1 MAGTLPGRR
10 MQTADRARASLR
22 CAVQELSSSIK
33 EKPQME
39 PRVVVTG
46 IGLVTPLGLDRQSTW
61 SALLDGESGIDYIS
75 SFDAEGFTTRIAAE
89 AKGFEPAGLL
99 GKKEARRLDRFSQ
112 FAAVASLEAMEH
124 ADLKMED
131 EDADRVAVMIGSGV
145 GGIIT
150 ITDQHTVMQ
159 KRGPTRVSPFLV
171 PMMLP
176 DMAAG
181 QVSMMIGA
189 KGPNFS
195 IVSAC
200 ATGADSIGEAAE
212 MIRRGRVDVAL
223 AGGTEAAICPIG
235 VAGFNSCMAL
245 SSRND
250 DPTAASRPFDA
261 GRDGFVL
268 GEGAGVLVI
277 ESEQHA
283 KDRGATIIAELAG
296 YGSSSDAHHV
306 TQPHPEGEGA
316 ARAMKYAMA
325 QAEMQPEDIS
335 YINAHG
341 TSTPLNDKFE
351 TIAMKR
357 VFGDHAYKV
366 PISSTKS
373 MTGHLLGAAG
383 GIEAAFAVMA
393 IKESAIPPTINLEEP
408 DPDCDL
414 NYTPHTPLRGRVPTA
429 MSNVFGFGGHNA
441 SLLFRESVN

>member
-1 MAGTLPGRR
+1 
-10 MQTADRARASLR
+10 
-22 CAVQELSSSIK
+22 
-33 EKPQME
+33 ME
-39 PRVVVTG
+39 TRVVVTG
-46 IGLVTPLGLDRQSTW
+46 IGLVTPLGLDRKSTW
-61 SALLDGESGIDYIS
+61 KALLNGESGIDHIS

-89 AKGFEPAGLL
+89 AKGFDAAGLL
-99 GKKEARRLDRFSQ
+99 GRKEARRLDRFSQ
-112 FAAVASLEAMEH
+112 FAAVAALEAQEH
-124 ADLKMED
+124 AGINMKK

-150 ITDQHTVMQ
+150 ITDQHIVMQ
-159 KRGPTRVSPFLV
+159 QKGPTRVSPFLV

-181 QVSMMIGA
+181 QVSMMLGA

-195 IVSAC
+195 IVTAC

-212 MIRRGRVDVAL
+212 MIRRGRVDMAF

-250 DPTAASRPFDA
+250 DPKAASRPFDA

-268 GEGAGVLVI
+268 GEGSGVLVI
-277 ESEQHA
+277 ESEEHA

-296 YGSSSDAHHV
+296 YGSSSDSHHV

-316 ARAMKYAMA
+316 ARAMKHALK
-325 QAEMQPEDIS
+325 QAEMEPEDIS

-357 VFGDHAYKV
+357 VFGDQAGKV

-383 GIEAAFAVMA
+383 GIEAAFSAMA
-393 IKESAIPPTINLEEP
+393 ISESAIPPTINLDEP

-414 NYTPHTPLRGRVPTA
+414 DYTPHLPKRGRVPTA

-441 SLLFRESVN
+441 SLVFREAVN